1 MSNYSKHVYTPLD
14 VANIGIDEARRIK
27 DSSADGINMPMVPG
41 TNIHEYFA
49 RVMPWEVVA
58 VVGQTHNGKTL
69 FTSWWEH
76 GICEQLK
83 QEGRIDEVVVHVS
96 LEESLEA
103 MAFQAYSRG
112 TGIQVKDI
120 ASGNVDIEKLEGKME
135 QVAGINIYRIAD
147 SRQVEDDDTK
157 FTLSNIYRMIVALKN
172 GEVTGEPVKIAAI
185 FVDYLQALPID
196 DEVRNSGTENKRRLQ
211 VRNDVYR
218 LRKMTVHI
226 GAPIVVNVQAKLEMR
241 NPRPPYHIPG
251 INDGEETSSIGQRF
265 DRIIGIWMPKVDH
278 YRVGET
284 VPGLGYISEDLFFI
298 KVSKQR
304 GGLESGK
311 TFGCRWNFRTGQLLS
326 QDSVII

>member
-1 MSNYSKHVYTPLD
+1 MSEYSKYVFTPLD
-14 VANIGIDEARRIK
+14 VANVGLDEAKRIK
-27 DSSADGINMPMVPG
+27 ASSADGINMPKISG
-41 TNIHEYFA
+41 TNINDYFA

-76 GICEQLK
+76 GVCAQLK
-83 QEGRIDEVVVHVS
+83 AEGREDEVVVHVS

-103 MAFQAYSRG
+103 MAFSAYSRG

-120 ASGNVDIEKLEGKME
+120 ASGNVDIDRLSGLMTK
-135 QVAGINIYRIAD
+135 VAGINIYRIAD
-147 SRQVEDDDTK
+147 SRMVEDDDTK
-157 FTLSNIYRMIVALKN
+157 FTLSNIYRMIMSLKQ

-185 FVDYLQALPID
+185 FLDYLQALPID
-196 DEVRNSGTENKRRLQ
+196 DEVKNSGAENKRRLQ

-218 LRKMTVHI
+218 LRKMTVHV
-226 GAPIVVNVQAKLEMR
+226 GAPIVVNVQAKLDMR
-241 NPRPPYHIPG
+241 NSRPPYFIPG

-278 YRVGET
+278 YRVGEN
-284 VPGLGYISEDLFFI
+284 VPGLGDITEDLFFI

-311 TFGCRWNFRTGQLLS
+311 TFGCKWKFLTGELFS
-326 QDSVII
+326 KDSVIM